1 MKSRTGRHS
10 GLFLFW
16 PALAGPIKLKSNG
29 EGAVTAGIAV
39 NELLI
44 SGKTSSSLLFQPD
57 CPSVSTW
64 HNQYQLSIRLSS

>member
-1 MKSRTGRHS
+1 MKSRTGRRS

-16 PALAGPIKLKSNG
+16 PAGPIKLSNG
-29 EGAVTAGIAV
+29 EVAVTAGIAV

-44 SGKTSSSLLFQPD
+44 SGKTSSSLLFQPNH
-57 CPSVSTW
+57 PSVSTW

>member
-1 MKSRTGRHS
+1 MKSRTGRRP

-16 PALAGPIKLKSNG
+16 LAGPIKLMSNG